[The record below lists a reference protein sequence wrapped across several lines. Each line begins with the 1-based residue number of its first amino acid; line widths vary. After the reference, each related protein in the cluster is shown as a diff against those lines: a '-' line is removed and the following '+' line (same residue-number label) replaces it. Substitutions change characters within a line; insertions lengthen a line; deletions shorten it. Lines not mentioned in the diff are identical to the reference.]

1 MIILLCVG
9 LALLSGI
16 VCFTVEKSERIHLHI
31 DRHHDALLAGLTG
44 ATVTLFALLVLN
56 IILHYQNINIL

>member
-1 MIILLCVG
+1 MITLACLG

-16 VCFTVEKSERIHLHI
+16 VCFIVEKSEKIHLHI

-44 ATVTLFALLVLN
+44 ATVTLFALSVLR
-56 IILHYQNINIL
+56 IIMHYQL